1 MEQLNKIALTQQ
13 PTGSG
18 LLRTTSALQ
27 LSEGMALVEM
37 MAQAQAFKPNQA
49 LPPGTPDLYLQA
61 WEEISQQYGMERFR
75 AGLWRA
81 LRDTAFFPA
90 PSEIEASCEV
100 LNREADTAKREERE
114 ANEKAKWEQYKS
126 ACRKEME
133 EDSSNPEAW
142 EEQIAASAQKLGLG
156 RKKVI
161 DRSEEIANCPHCQK
175 ELPVARNIR
184 FWSSK
189 ELYEMAA
196 VKEQSELIAERN
208 RSMPRLPLGDVVDEV
223 TA

>member
-13 PTGSG
+13 PTGNG

-27 LSEGMALVEM
+27 LSEGMALAEM

-75 AGLWRA
+75 AGLWKA

-90 PSEIEASCEV
+90 PSEIEASCEA
-100 LNREADTAKREERE
+100 LNREADNARREERE
-114 ANEKAKWEQYKS
+114 ASEKANWEQYKA
-126 ACRKEME
+126 ACRREME
-133 EDSSNPEAW
+133 EDKSNPEAW
-142 EEQIAASAQKLGLG
+142 EAQIAASAQKLGIG

-161 DRSEEIANCPHCQK
+161 DRFADIANCPHCQK
-175 ELPVARNIR
+175 ELPVAQNIR

-196 VKEQSELIAERN
+196 LKDQSELIAERN
-208 RSMPRLPLGDVVDEV
+208 RNMPDLPMGDVVEEI
-223 TA
+223 A